1 MKQRDPAGDRRDRVP
16 TGRCCGGGGVAKFL
30 EAAAKLRGCRARTGL
45 TGEQGGSNKPSCSD
59 EENIWHCLSRLLGPA
74 PQASHFF
81 NLAVQPDR

>member
-1 MKQRDPAGDRRDRVP
+1 MTLQGIAETESPQVDAVEAVGLQN
-16 TGRCCGGGGVAKFL
+16 FM